1 MAEWKIRE
9 SADIIN
15 RQFGYRVDDAKIV
28 IGNGGKS
35 MNIFGVNNT
44 LSGMYYDPGKT
55 RKVMEQKKRFTES
68 IQSAEDKAEAKE
80 EKRGEKGDTETD
92 TDIIVMP
99 DGSRVLVI
107 TMNMGGMQTS
117 MSLEISKPTALPN
130 DVSQI
135 DDHVNTEEIT
145 NETI

>member
-1 MAEWKIRE
+1 
-9 SADIIN
+9 
-15 RQFGYRVDDAKIV
+15 
-28 IGNGGKS
+28 
-35 MNIFGVNNT
+35 MNLSGINNT
-44 LSGMYYDPGKT
+44 LSGMYYDPGKM
-55 RKVMEQKKRFTES
+55 RRMAEQKKHFEEN
-68 IQSAEDKAEAKE
+68 IQSREDKAEAKE
-80 EKRGEKGDTETD
+80 EKRVEKEETD

-135 DDHVNTEEIT
+135 EDYVNTEEIADET
-145 NETI
+145 N